1 MNCAGTDFRLDDP
14 MGSAGSDERVGW
26 AGTTKEQRH
35 AARQALIQ
43 AAALELI
50 AEDGTAA
57 VTVRSVCRRA
67 KLTDRYFY
75 ESYESRDALV
85 ASLFLQA
92 ADGVHQALTQAI
104 DAAHGDVA
112 QLITES
118 RRIFQEQFLDHPSNA
133 RLLLVD
139 SMVDPA
145 LSGVSLSVV
154 PAFTRL
160 VADQLP
166 AGSDR
171 EARAL
176 TAVSLTGALAALL
189 SAYFAGTLRVSRKRL
204 IRHCTELIFGAANS
218 PVA

>member
-1 MNCAGTDFRLDDP
+1 ME
-14 MGSAGSDERVGW
+14 SAGSDERVGW

-35 AARQALIQ
+35 AARRALIQ

-50 AEDGTAA
+50 AQDGTAA

-75 ESYESRDALV
+75 ESFESRDALV

-92 ADGVHQALTQAI
+92 ADSVHQALTQAI
-104 DAAHGDVA
+104 DTAHGGINE
-112 QLITES
+112 LIVES
-118 RRIFQEQFLDHPSNA
+118 RRVFQDQLLDHPTNA

-145 LSGVSLSVV
+145 LSGVGLGVV

-204 IRHCTELIFGAANS
+204 IRHCTDLIFGAANS
-218 PVA
+218 PVT

>member
-1 MNCAGTDFRLDDP
+1 ME
-14 MGSAGSDERVGW
+14 SAESGERVGW
-26 AGTTKEQRH
+26 AGTTKEQRQ
-35 AARQALIQ
+35 AARQALIRS
-43 AAALELI
+43 AALELV
-50 AEDGTAA
+50 AEEGTAA

-85 ASLFLQA
+85 ASLFLGA
-92 ADGVHQALTQAI
+92 ADSVHQALTQAI
-104 DAAHGDVA
+104 DGAKGDVGR
-112 QLITES
+112 LIVES
-118 RRIFQEQFLDHPSNA
+118 RRIFQEQLLDHPSNA

-145 LSGVSLSVV
+145 LSGVGLGVV

-171 EARAL
+171 EARAM

-204 IRHCTELIFGAANS
+204 VRHCTELLFGAAGS
-218 PVA
+218 TVT